1 MSKHLT
7 DSERLHIVEEYLGSP
22 GSKYA
27 IEKKYNIAQ
36 GLIKHWLRKF
46 GPEDK
51 ILAEQTMK
59 ASPHPKSDL
68 TPGEKEELE
77 RLRKEVRLLKAKLKR
92 ESLGH
97 EADILHTSIVLY
109 CQYLRRRENLPKAGF
124 RELFVLCKQYFG
136 EKFSIARDR
145 FCRLLRAND
154 LSPDGRLQPLHRGPL
169 PASDL
174 GGGRLLK
181 CPASSF

>member
-36 GLIKHWLRKF
+36 GLIKHWLGKF
-46 GPEDK
+46 GLEDK

-68 TPGEKEELE
+68 TPGEKVELE
-77 RLRKEVRLLKAKLKR
+77 RLRKEVRLLKAKL
-92 ESLGH
+92 EDEELGH
-97 EADILHTSIVLY
+97 KAYKLLVELDEVTYGIKILKNSAA
-109 CQYLRRRENLPKAGF
+109 K
-124 RELFVLCKQYFG
+124 
-136 EKFSIARDR
+136 
-145 FCRLLRAND
+145 
-154 LSPDGRLQPLHRGPL
+154 
-169 PASDL
+169 
-174 GGGRLLK
+174 
-181 CPASSF
+181 